1 MNTVNIIF
9 IRYSYSKA
17 NVYFTKHRQNPTNDE
32 YRDVELHNKW
42 IILTHQVKNR
52 IITSIHNKY
61 KNIDIVITSPLKRC
75 IEIKLILYNNK

>member
-32 YRDVELHNKW
+32 YRDVELHNK
-42 IILTHQVKNR
+42 
-52 IITSIHNKY
+52 
-61 KNIDIVITSPLKRC
+61 
-75 IEIKLILYNNK
+75 